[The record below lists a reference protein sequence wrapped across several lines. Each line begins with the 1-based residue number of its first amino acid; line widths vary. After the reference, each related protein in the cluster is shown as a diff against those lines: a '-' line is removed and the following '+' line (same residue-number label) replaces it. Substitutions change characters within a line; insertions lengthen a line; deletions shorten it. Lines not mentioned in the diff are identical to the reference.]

1 MGKSLG
7 LAVYLAVSSG
17 LEPLARQIL
26 RRRIAAGKEDPQR
39 SEERIG
45 RPGMPRPEGEI
56 IWMHSA
62 SVGEVVS
69 ILRVVE
75 MIGRL
80 RPDLRFLIT
89 TGTLSSA
96 RLLLSRMPR
105 RTVHQFL
112 PYDVRSAVEG
122 FLDHWR
128 PSLGIWTESEL
139 WPALIC
145 ETHRRRIP
153 LLFVNARM
161 SRKSY
166 RRWRWIPGFSASLLR
181 RFRTALVQDSE
192 TGRYLRRLGL
202 PSDRIEVT
210 GSLKMGAGML
220 PHDCAAEAAF
230 ARACGDRRIWL
241 AASTHSGEEEIVAD
255 AHALVEERQ
264 KGTLLIVVPRHPE
277 RGGEVAGMLSAR
289 GFRVRCRS
297 TGELPDADD
306 QIYVAD
312 TLGELGLWYRVAP
325 VSFVGGSMVK
335 SGGHNPYEPA
345 LLESAIVHGP
355 HVSNF
360 SQDFG
365 RLESAGATMRVTSA
379 RELAD
384 AIDRA
389 RDAELTKRMTRAAL
403 GVCADG
409 DAIVNRAV
417 DAILAR
423 MPPKAGSDEAA

>member
-17 LEPLARQIL
+17 LEPLARRIL
-26 RRRIAAGKEDPQR
+26 RRRIAAGKEDPER

-75 MIGRL
+75 MIGKL

-96 RLLLSRMPR
+96 RLLLRRMPR

-181 RFRTALVQDSE
+181 RFRAALVQDSE

-202 PSDRIEVT
+202 PRDRIEVT

-220 PHDCAAEAAF
+220 PHDCRAEAAF
-230 ARACGDRRIWL
+230 AQACGDRQIWL

-365 RLESAGATMRVTSA
+365 RLESAGATMRVTSV

-384 AIDRA
+384 AIDRV
-389 RDAELTKRMTRAAL
+389 RDPELTKRMTRAAL

-409 DAIVNRAV
+409 DAIVKRAV
-417 DAILAR
+417 EAILAR